1 MTNIRSSGF
10 TSKQDLQRHLAE
22 LEDEAPA
29 EDPRDERARSE
40 DLDAAL
46 REIAWLRKEVMDLRE
61 QWTNIG
67 GRTEELPSHGR
78 DYPWLRIVLLVATT
92 IALGKLV
99 ERLRLGAAGAAAVPM
114 ITGQLERQLR

>member
-29 EDPRDERARSE
+29 EGPKVERAWSE

-46 REIAWLRKEVMDLRE
+46 KEIAWLRKEVMDLRE

-67 GRTEELPSHGR
+67 GRAEELPSHGR
-78 DYPWLRIVLLVATT
+78 YNPWLRIVLLVATT